1 MHWIS
6 DLFFIL
12 FSIPIE
18 VILMYL
24 KKKPLRY
31 LLHFYSS
38 LLCEQKIC
46 CRWNGC
52 VLPKIH
58 VLKPNNPQC
67 SILGGGA
74 LGRQLSHCGGILVNM
89 ISVFLFV
96 CFFFFSDLNVLF
108 IIGDCN
114 AKVGSQEIPGV
125 TANLA
130 LEYGMKQVKGQ

>member
-1 MHWIS
+1 M
-6 DLFFIL
+6 FFIL

-18 VILMYL
+18 VILMYFL
-24 KKKPLRY
+24 KKLLRY

-52 VLPKIH
+52 VLLKIH

-89 ISVFLFV
+89 ISVFCLFA
-96 CFFFFSDLNVLF
+96 FFFLSDLNVL
-108 IIGDCN
+108 
-114 AKVGSQEIPGV
+114 S
-125 TANLA
+125 L
-130 LEYGMKQVKGQ
+130 